1 MLALCVY
8 MVDCTGELGGPL
20 GSSRARFQADKVCG
34 IRSQHT
40 LAQYGMFGS
49 IRAVG
54 IITTRLST
62 LEYKVITGRKLFSD
76 QDPPTRV
83 TERLK
88 KRVQFAGFWAGW
100 PKEGSAG
107 KLRPGTRFSL
117 AQQMFCERGNK

>member
-88 KRVQFAGFWAGW
+88 KKGPVCRILGRVAQRGARRQTTARHEVQFGPTDVLGT
-100 PKEGSAG
+100 G
-107 KLRPGTRFSL
+107 K
-117 AQQMFCERGNK
+117 

>member
-88 KRVQFAGFWAGW
+88 KKGPVCRILGRVAQRGACRQTTARHEVQFGPTDVLGT
-100 PKEGSAG
+100 G
-107 KLRPGTRFSL
+107 K
-117 AQQMFCERGNK
+117 